1 MKTVAEIVKMPSSR
15 VTTKELHREIE
26 IIKDNHLAHIHDCI
40 HRLEED
46 VKDNRKFFTQR
57 LDRLDN
63 QHMVDIGYNS
73 YIINQ
78 RVSSTIWGC
87 VTHTFAL
94 CATIG
99 VKVCQ

>member
-1 MKTVAEIVKMPSSR
+1 MKKVAEIVKMPNSR

-46 VKDNRKFFTQR
+46 VKDNRTFFTQR

-63 QHMVDIGYNS
+63 
-73 YIINQ
+73 
-78 RVSSTIWGC
+78 RIWWILGLT
-87 VTHTFAL
+87 VTSLISVLVAQFG
-94 CATIG
+94 G
-99 VKVCQ
+99 V

>member
-1 MKTVAEIVKMPSSR
+1 MKKTAQVVKMPSNR
-15 VTTKELHREIE
+15 VTTRELHREIE

-63 QHMVDIGYNS
+63 
-73 YIINQ
+73 
-78 RVSSTIWGC
+78 RIWWILGIT
-87 VTHTFAL
+87 VTSLISVLVAQFG
-94 CATIG
+94 G
-99 VKVCQ
+99 V

>member
-1 MKTVAEIVKMPSSR
+1 MKTKAEIVKMPSSR
-15 VTTKELHREIE
+15 VTTRELHREIE

-63 QHMVDIGYNS
+63 
-73 YIINQ
+73 
-78 RVSSTIWGC
+78 RIWWILGIT
-87 VTHTFAL
+87 VTSLISVLVAQFG
-94 CATIG
+94 G
-99 VKVCQ
+99 V